1 MQPILPNLNRKLVK
15 ELSVGD
21 VEPGTVL
28 RGRCFCQ
35 TPPSVVTNSQGSAQ
49 VSTSDNLT
57 VGHAV
62 NVAGGERTRRFTVGD
77 TVNAPEVKWAVLGRS
92 SSLTV
97 GHTGSRRKQ
106 LRCPVGETTEGVF
119 FEEEESHTP

>member
-1 MQPILPNLNRKLVK
+1 M
-15 ELSVGD
+15 
-21 VEPGTVL
+21 L
-28 RGRCFCQ
+28 RGMCLRRQ
-35 TPPSVVTNSQGSAQ
+35 PPSVVTNSRRSAQ
-49 VSTSDNLT
+49 VSTSVKLT

-62 NVAGGERTRRFTVGD
+62 NVAGDDCTRRFTVGD
-77 TVNAPEVKWAVLGRS
+77 AVNAPEVQWPFLGRS

-119 FEEEESHTP
+119 FEEEHLTRLETPEGSAD